1 MDGSRKATRRMDATW
16 VRELRRLHEAN
27 FFDWT
32 RHLRDLNRRYDL
44 GGRDEL
50 TVPNEGLPPSWFV
63 GDVEAL
69 EPGRWV
75 LVVSLNQGSWAD
87 KDEAWRRQ
95 QRDSVQNDW
104 DFWRLLN
111 RKKWYGRFY
120 SPMVRLGATALG
132 EGVPGERE
140 QQQEFATT
148 RMVFVESCPYSSSR
162 FARGGAILA
171 GLLAEKDRGFQ
182 VLERVRRV
190 LIEEARPALVMVNGN
205 PAVSTLQLLEGGRL
219 QLEEHRRY
227 ESASEPGKALRHW
240 EGRLDS
246 GGGSLPVLAFPFAV
260 RARSSSRVGRSQL
273 PLSPRPTRARRGPR
287 RPGRRCARTS
297 KAPPVGGPAPCRR
310 ARA

>member
-1 MDGSRKATRRMDATW
+1 MVRGRRPTHIGARVTQAARS
-16 VRELRRLHEAN
+16 V
-27 FFDWT
+27 DWT

-190 LIEEARPALVMVNGN
+190 LIEEAPSRAGDGEREPRRQHPANSSRAGASTSRSTGVTSRPAS
-205 PAVSTLQLLEGGRL
+205 PARPFGTGRVASTVAEGPCRCWLSPSYPGARL
-219 QLEEHRRY
+219 T
-227 ESASEPGKALRHW
+227 SPGSK
-240 EGRLDS
+240 
-246 GGGSLPVLAFPFAV
+246 
-260 RARSSSRVGRSQL
+260 SSSSVPTPEHSWVIPVRDAH
-273 PLSPRPTRARRGPR
+273 RPVSALQ
-287 RPGRRCARTS
+287 
-297 KAPPVGGPAPCRR
+297 KPV
-310 ARA
+310 